1 MRSSQ
6 ELVLED
12 PSTLKKFDV
21 SPFAALEVCLSEAL
35 TLFRIPSRSE
45 VGVTGG
51 P

>member
-21 SPFAALEVCLSEAL
+21 SPFAALEVYLSEAL
-35 TLFRIPSRSE
+35 TLLKISSRSKT
-45 VGVTGG
+45 GVTGG